1 MIETSR
7 RDFLKLTGAVA
18 TASSLPA
25 ARGQVQPAPLELWYD
40 KPAERWLSAL
50 PLGNGRIGAMVFGGV
65 ETERIALSESTAWS
79 GGPDSDQIHPEAKKR
94 LPAIRQLWFD
104 GKYDEL
110 NAECSKYMFGKMKN
124 FGTNVPL
131 PELLIHTSS
140 LSAPAAYRRSL
151 HLSDAISYVRFE
163 SGDTRYTRETFVSHA
178 DQILVSRISSPQAMP
193 RMTIGFGDSGLPIS
207 KGINDGSALYLC
219 GHAFEKKHSDGAT
232 GVAFEIR
239 LYILSDGQISPQ
251 RDSLQIDR
259 ARKVE
264 IRLAIATSFAGHDP
278 TEQCKATLQR
288 TKALSWNTLKTRHL
302 NDYQPLFNRCSLQ
315 LSGDHS
321 TALDGIP
328 TDQRRKRVRSGETDH
343 PLSALFFQYGR
354 YLTIAGSRHDSPL
367 PLALQGIWND
377 SLAAGMGWS
386 NDFHLDINTQQ
397 NYWAAEVCNLGEC
410 QMPLIRY
417 IHALSVAGQRT
428 AQEMYGAK
436 GWVAHTVSNPWGYT
450 APGSGSGWG
459 LFVAGGAWI
468 ALQLW
473 DRYAFGQDLEYLRK
487 TAYPILRSAAE
498 FFLDYLV
505 TDPTHGWLL
514 TGPSDSPENW
524 YLTPSGKRAA
534 ESMGNTAD
542 RVFVYATF
550 THCIEAAKRLAID
563 PEFRARVEVAREKLP
578 PFQIGRHG
586 RLQEWIEDFDDA
598 DPNHRH
604 TSHLTAL
611 YPESQISPQS
621 TPDLARAC
629 EVTIEMRTKAA
640 NWEQSEW
647 GRANFVAFYSRLLK
661 GDVAHRYLIDLIAN
675 SADDSLLTYSAAG
688 VAGAEDNIFSVDGNT
703 AGTAAIA
710 EMLLQSHAGYIELL
724 PALPA
729 VWPDGEVKGLCSR
742 GGCVVDILW
751 RKGSLVSAKI
761 QSRIGGPVEIRYRDR
776 RSSVVLRRE
785 ESRILSSSELRKQ

>member
-1 MIETSR
+1 VIETSR
-7 RDFLKLTGAVA
+7 RDFLKLTGAAA
-18 TASSLPA
+18 TASTLPT
-25 ARGQVQPAPLELWYD
+25 ARGQMQPGPLELWYD

-50 PLGNGRIGAMVFGGV
+50 PLGNGRMGAMVFGGA

-79 GGPDSDQIHPEAKKR
+79 GGPASGQIHPEAKSH
-94 LPAIRQLWFD
+94 LSALRQLWFE
-104 GKYDEL
+104 GKYDEV
-110 NAECSKYMFGKMKN
+110 NAECSKYMFGRMKN

-131 PELLIHTSS
+131 PDLLIHTSG
-140 LSAPAAYRRSL
+140 LSTPSAYRRSL
-151 HLSDAISYVRFE
+151 HLNDAISYVRFE
-163 SGDTRYTRETFVSHA
+163 GGDTRHMRETFVSHA
-178 DQILVSRISSPQAMP
+178 DQVLVSRISRPNAML
-193 RMTIGFGDSGLPIS
+193 RMTIGFGDSNLPVS
-207 KGINDGSALYLC
+207 KGVDDDNALYLR

-239 LYILSDGQISPQ
+239 LYVLSDGQITAQ
-251 RDSLQIDR
+251 RESLQIDGGR
-259 ARKVE
+259 RVE
-264 IRLAIATSFAGHDP
+264 VRLAIATSFAGHDP
-278 TEQCKATLQR
+278 AEQCKAALQR
-288 TKALSWNTLKTRHL
+288 TRTVSWNTLKTRHL
-302 NDYQPLFNRCSLQ
+302 NDYQPLFRRCSLR
-315 LSGDHS
+315 LSGDHPS
-321 TALDGIP
+321 TLNDTP
-328 TDQRRKRVRSGETDH
+328 TDQRRKRVRNGETDH
-343 PLSALFFQYGR
+343 SLSELFFQYGR

-410 QMPLIRY
+410 QMPLVRY
-417 IHALSVAGQRT
+417 IQTLSVAGQKT

-450 APGSGSGWG
+450 SPGSGAGWG
-459 LFVAGGAWI
+459 LFVTGGAWI

-473 DRYAFGQDLEYLRK
+473 DRYAFGQDLEYLRN
-487 TAYPILRSAAE
+487 TAYPVLRSATE

-505 TDPTHGWLL
+505 TDPVRGWLL

-550 THCIEAAKRLAID
+550 THCIEAAKRLDID
-563 PEFRARVEVAREKLP
+563 PEFRARVETAREKLP

-611 YPESQISPQS
+611 YPEAQVSARS

-647 GRANFVAFYSRLLK
+647 GRANFAAFYARLLK

-729 VWPDGEVKGLCSR
+729 VWPDGEVKGLCAR
-742 GGCVVDILW
+742 GGWVVNILW
-751 RKGSLVSAKI
+751 RKGSLVSATI
-761 QSRIGGPVEIRYRDR
+761 ESRIGGAVEVRYRDR
-776 RSSVVLRRE
+776 GSKVTLRRG
-785 ESRILSSSELRKQ
+785 ESGILSSSELRKQ